1 MEELHSYPWAVEQ
14 LRLGKRVCRKGWNG
28 KNMFIY
34 LTPGTYIDHNDL
46 RDDLK
51 PILNGKVSEKVKI
64 NPHID
69 MKGADGSL
77 TIGWVAS
84 QVDTLSYDWMLV

>member
-1 MEELHSYPWAVEQ
+1 MVELHSYTWAVEQ

-34 LTPGTYIDHNDL
+34 LTPGIYINHNDL

-69 MKGADGSL
+69 MKAADGSL

-84 QVDTLSYDWMLV
+84 QVDTLSYDWMLA